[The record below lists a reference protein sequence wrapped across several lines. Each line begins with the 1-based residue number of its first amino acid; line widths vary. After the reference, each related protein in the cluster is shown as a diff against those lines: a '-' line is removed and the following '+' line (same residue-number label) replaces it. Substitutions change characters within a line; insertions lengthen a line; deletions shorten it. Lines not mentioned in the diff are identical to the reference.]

1 MKKKMIITIAV
12 IVLLWLI
19 VGIFDYFRVS
29 GFEKPF
35 FCISKPSVYSGAEDY
50 QYCQG
55 LGYSFEIVVNSPQSE
70 YQGITRYTYFIF
82 GNEVTSGIRD

>member
-19 VGIFDYFRVS
+19 VGIVDYFRVS

-35 FCISKPSVYSGAEDY
+35 FCISKPSVYSGVEDY

-55 LGYSFEIVVNSPQSE
+55 LGYSFEIVVNSSQSE
-70 YQGITRYTYFIF
+70 YPGITRYTYFIF